1 MCNAEKTRA
10 VRAAILLA
18 VCWRASCAKRDRRD
32 TACTRISS
40 TWLQA
45 LPALRKRGVWESASS
60 NSIKSRVSGRRN
72 SQRSC
77 ACRKKWPKLSQ
88 RELFH
93 AVMTEVCPNRVVRSN
108 AHQSSNRR
116 MRNVRRFL
124 TVLFLIGILSAATRA
139 IAAEGTSPPSVTSH
153 EVNVLRQVAAALV
166 AGNHAIQDL
175 RGPPIEHSNLDRLK
189 LPTPGMDC
197 GIARTLMFVV
207 CRSASLNKKDAEA
220 MFARMIDVGQGG
232 LPSDSWRQV
241 EDVPGVGLIRSISYH
256 HLKSG
261 AKIDLDLVVYPSG
274 EAEPSYGVRFFG
286 WPRF

>member
-1 MCNAEKTRA
+1 MIRIETS
-10 VRAAILLA
+10 VR
-18 VCWRASCAKRDRRD
+18 RDRVIF
-32 TACTRISS
+32 TVIGRI
-40 TWLQA
+40 QKKA
-45 LPALRKRGVWESASS
+45 MYDA
-60 NSIKSRVSGRRN
+60 KSFV
-72 SQRSC
+72 
-77 ACRKKWPKLSQ
+77 
-88 RELFH
+88 
-93 AVMTEVCPNRVVRSN
+93 TI
-108 AHQSSNRR
+108 
-116 MRNVRRFL
+116 
-124 TVLFLIGILSAATRA
+124 LFLVANLAGAPGA
-139 IAAEGTSPPSVTSH
+139 IAAEGTSPPLATSH

-166 AGNHAIQDL
+166 AENHAIQDL
-175 RGPPIEHSNLDRLK
+175 RGPPIKHSNLDRLK

-207 CRSASLNKKDAEA
+207 CRSASLNKKEAEA